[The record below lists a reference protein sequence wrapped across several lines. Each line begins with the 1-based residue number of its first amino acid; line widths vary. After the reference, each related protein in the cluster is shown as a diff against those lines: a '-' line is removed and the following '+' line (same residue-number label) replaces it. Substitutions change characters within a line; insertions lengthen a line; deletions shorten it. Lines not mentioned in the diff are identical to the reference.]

1 MISSPHNR
9 KELNGIKIKI
19 GDETVIA
26 SDSVK
31 NLGVA
36 MDCIFN
42 MESHI
47 TSVCQ
52 ACYFHLRNIG
62 AIRCYLDND
71 TAAQVI
77 HAFVTSKLD
86 YCNSLFYN
94 LPNKSL
100 HRLKKIQNTA
110 VRIITRCNPQ
120 DNITPHLKSLHWLP
134 VPLRIDFKILLLTF
148 KVLNGLAP
156 KYLRDLIKLRV
167 TPKNLRSESNQHLD
181 TPRSR
186 TVTYGD
192 RAFAI
197 AAPVLWNALPDSIRL
212 EPELTTFKR
221 KLKTHLFGKF

>member
-1 MISSPHNR
+1 MF
-9 KELNGIKIKI
+9 
-19 GDETVIA
+19 VIFLSA
-26 SDSVK
+26 T
-31 NLGVA
+31 L
-36 MDCIFN
+36 
-42 MESHI
+42 
-47 TSVCQ
+47 
-52 ACYFHLRNIG
+52 
-62 AIRCYLDND
+62 
-71 TAAQVI
+71 
-77 HAFVTSKLD
+77 FVTSKLD

-212 EPELTTFKR
+212 EPEMTTFKR